1 MLFSKY
7 TERVPVVLLVST
19 SIGKQKICDQR
30 PSIMFIYFHPSTHS
44 STQQVFIENC
54 RCGSSEL
61 GTMNS
66 IVN

>member
-7 TERVPVVLLVST
+7 TESVPVVLLVST

-44 STQQVFIENC
+44 FTQQVFIENC
-54 RCGSSEL
+54 
-61 GTMNS
+61 
-66 IVN
+66 